1 MSLLD
6 RLAKVKALRA
16 GVGVPFFALSRSL
29 WALIPDRLHGVAPV
43 RAWGSFLLRLAR
55 LKQTRAQSSWT
66 CFLRN
71 RAEIDFIAWIGRS
84 VRDGGRLS
92 IAIFGCST
100 GAEAY
105 SASYALRDSMNRIQI
120 EIHASDISPENIKAA
135 EAALFDPAG
144 KEMERLTAEQ
154 KDALFEKA
162 GDRLIVRDEWRRPV
176 RFSVIDAMA
185 PGLAERA
192 GVHDLVIAN
201 KFLCHM
207 PPEMARQCLR
217 NLATTVRPGG
227 VLIVSGVDLDVRSA
241 VAAEL
246 GLVPVEDAIEAMH
259 EGDVTLRRSWPFE
272 YWGLEPLDRRRKDF
286 ALRYAAAFIRPEAI
300 PEANPFRRETFGKVR
315 QRQRA

>member
-16 GVGVPFFALSRSL
+16 GVGVSFFELSRRL
-29 WALIPDRLHGVAPV
+29 WALIPKRLHGVAPV
-43 RAWGSFLLRLAR
+43 RAYGGFLLRLAR
-55 LKQTRAQSSWT
+55 LRQTRSQSSLT

-71 RAEIDFIAWIGRS
+71 RAEIDYIARLGRS
-84 VRDGGRLS
+84 VRGGGRIS

-105 SASYALRDSMNRIQI
+105 SASYALRDSMDRIQI
-120 EIHASDISPENIKAA
+120 EIHASDISRENIEAA
-135 EAALFDPAG
+135 EAALFDSKG
-144 KEMERLTAEQ
+144 KETEHLTAAET
-154 KDALFEKA
+154 DALFEKS
-162 GDRLIVRDEWRRPV
+162 GDRLKVREQWRRPA
-176 RFSVIDAMA
+176 RFSVVDAMA

-246 GLVPVEDAIEAMH
+246 GFVPDESAIEALH
-259 EGDVTLRRSWPFE
+259 EGDVTLRGGWPFE
-272 YWGLEPLDRRRKDF
+272 YWGLEPIDRGRKDF
-286 ALRYAAAFIRPEAI
+286 ALRYAAAFKRPDTN
-300 PEANPFRRETFGKVR
+300 PTVNPFPREAPGEAAAR
-315 QRQRA
+315 LRA